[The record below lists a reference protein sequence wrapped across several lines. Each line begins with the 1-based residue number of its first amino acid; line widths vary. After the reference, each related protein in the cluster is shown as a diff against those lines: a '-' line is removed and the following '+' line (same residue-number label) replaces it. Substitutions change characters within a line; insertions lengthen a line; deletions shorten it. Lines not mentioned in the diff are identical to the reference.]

1 MTSKILPPSEDLGT
15 VAYREQG
22 GGDPLVLIHG
32 VGMQSAA
39 WWPQMDDLARTH
51 RVIALDMPGHGGS
64 DPLPPGST
72 LADFVAWLHRVLT
85 SMGLPR
91 ISLAGHSMGALIAGG
106 FAVSHPDMVAR
117 VALLNG
123 VFRRDPDMRAAV
135 EARARVIDN
144 GHFDTVTPL
153 RRWFGDG
160 QADADAIAQ
169 VEGWLRAVDPAGYA
183 TAYSAFASGDATY
196 ADGFSRI
203 PCPLLALTGQDDPNS
218 TPAMSRAMAE
228 AAPKGRAAVIE
239 GHRHMVNLTAAD
251 VVNRE
256 LRDWLATEDELEGT
270 S

>member
-1 MTSKILPPSEDLGT
+1 MTLKILPPSEGLGA

-22 GGDPLVLIHG
+22 QGDPLVLIHG

-51 RVIALDMPGHGGS
+51 RVIALDMPGHGAS
-64 DPLPPGST
+64 DPLARGST
-72 LADFVAWLHRVLT
+72 LADFVTWLHRVLNRL
-85 SMGLPR
+85 GLR
-91 ISLAGHSMGALIAGG
+91 RVSLAGHSMGALIAGG
-106 FAVSHPDMVAR
+106 FAVSHPEMVAR

-123 VFRRDPDMRAAV
+123 VFRRDREMRAAV
-135 EARARVIDN
+135 EARAKVIDE
-144 GHFDTVTPL
+144 GDFDTITPL

-160 QADADAIAQ
+160 QANADACAQ
-169 VEGWLRAVDPAGYA
+169 VEGWLRSVDPSAYA
-183 TAYSAFASGDATY
+183 TAYAAFASGDATY
-196 ADGFSRI
+196 ADEFSDI
-203 PCPLLALTGQDDPNS
+203 ACPLLALTGQDDPNS

-228 AAPKGRAAVIE
+228 VAPKGRAAVIE

-256 LRDWLATEDELEGT
+256 MRDWLATKDELEGT